1 MNTNLIRL
9 LKFAMMALAM
19 VLLSAC
25 FESHYSDPY
34 GYRPA
39 YGYGYGPTY
48 YEPAPV
54 YSYAPEYV
62 PRRRAAREEREE
74 HEEHEE
80 HEHHRP
86 WHRDRD

>member
-1 MNTNLIRL
+1 MKINLLQL
-9 LKFAMMALAM
+9 LKFALMALGIT
-19 VLLSAC
+19 LLSAC

-34 GYRPA
+34 GYGP
-39 YGYGYGPTY
+39 YGYGPSY

-62 PRRRAAREEREE
+62 PRRSEAREE
-74 HEEHEE
+74 HEEHEEHE